1 MKKKLIKIVSD
12 KLQFSLSPDELSSF
26 INSIGHIYSE
36 EFLSDRI
43 VLNLHR
49 ILDADY
55 YFSNYLHEVKS
66 FQIYFEVIYKIAAF
80 SNYLTDIVVR
90 NPEYLSWCLSTKT
103 LYEELSSKSI
113 TNELSDV
120 ISTFKSFERQI
131 KSLTRFKRRFLLK
144 IGLRDIL
151 EIAEIEK
158 IMFEYSI
165 LTRAIIKTSLELAID
180 NNKTKFEIDK
190 ISVDYC
196 LLALG
201 KLGGNELNYSS
212 DVDLIFFYE
221 KEIQISKKINT
232 SDFFEN
238 VVKTFIDICSTQRE
252 EGYLYR
258 TDFRLRPD
266 GKYSPLCRSLN
277 YYLVYYESRGREWER
292 QMLLKFD
299 LICGSTKLYSKF
311 TDRIQNIVFP
321 RSLLASPR
329 EMIYRFKENYL
340 AIHDQEKNIKH
351 FKGGIRDI
359 EFSIQALQLL
369 NGGNNP
375 ELRTPNTLHAISK
388 LTELNFI
395 TSQNSKRM
403 SSAYKFLRRIENYLQ
418 LMDDKQKHQ
427 LPDDKESYRNL
438 VHFMKFGER
447 KKFDK
452 ELTTHKHNVK
462 SFYDSI
468 LGTEKTKNKTFN
480 SIKFQNSE
488 IAKANLHQLKTCTP
502 TTTETLYKTT
512 ISAEFDKISDNILSY
527 LKKSNWPDKTL
538 SNFTKII
545 TSSKFPSFWYDLL
558 QQNEFFKSILT
569 ICDMS
574 DTLTAKLSVDKE
586 LRDFVL
592 GGKVFLVIEDAI
604 QFKHFDYS
612 ELKLLDFYLAFN
624 FLLKKIDATEVSALL
639 VKFFDNS
646 IQRVVE
652 ESISEKINTPEFIII
667 GMGSY
672 GSEELTFNSD
682 LDVIFIVDLKNKDIE
697 INQNTFVEILNSV
710 RQRFSQRQY
719 FEIDSRLRPEGKSSQ
734 LVWNIN
740 QFEIYVQNRM
750 RVWELQAYTK
760 ARLIYGSERLFLRVK
775 QILEK
780 KLAQFEEQILSD
792 EINSNLQK
800 IKSSSI
806 SPSKDSIDLKITNG
820 GILDLQ
826 FLIQFLVLTHT
837 KQVIQSD
844 STLEQLIIK
853 LKKIKALTV
862 ESGRHLL
869 KNYNILRSLVLFGQL
884 TSDRKKPL
892 LNLTG
897 EQIVLVQKYF
907 KLPRKDNVISFL
919 ERILKQNLQI
929 KEKLLN

>member
-1 MKKKLIKIVSD
+1 MKQKLIKIISD
-12 KLQFSLSPDELSSF
+12 KLQFSLSPNEL
-26 INSIGHIYSE
+26 IKYLNSIDHIYSE

-49 ILDADY
+49 ILDADH
-55 YFSNYLHEVKS
+55 YFSNYLHELKS

-90 NPEYLSWCLSTKT
+90 NPEYLSWCLTTKT
-103 LYEELSSKSI
+103 LYEDFSSESI

-120 ISTFKSFERQI
+120 VSTFKSFERQI
-131 KSLTRFKRRFLLK
+131 KSLIRFKRRFLLK

-151 EIAEIEK
+151 GIADIEK

-165 LTRAIIKTSLELAID
+165 LTRAIIKTALDLAID
-180 NNKTKFEIDK
+180 NNKTKFEVDK

-221 KEIQISKKINT
+221 KETQLSKKINT

-238 VVKTFIDICSTQRE
+238 VLKTFIDICSSQRE

-266 GKYSPLCRSLN
+266 GKYSPLCRN
-277 YYLVYYESRGREWER
+277 VDYYLLYYESRGREWEK
-292 QMLLKFD
+292 QMLLKSD

-311 TDRIQNIVFP
+311 TDSIQNFVFP

-329 EMIYRFKENYL
+329 DVIYKFKENYL
-340 AIHDQEKNIKH
+340 AILDPEKNIKH

-388 LTELNFI
+388 LSELNFI

-418 LMDDKQKHQ
+418 LMDDKQKHE

-452 ELTTHKHNVK
+452 ELTTHRCNVK
-462 SFYDSI
+462 SFCDSI
-468 LGTEKTKNKTFN
+468 LGTEKTKNKTFD
-480 SIKFQNSE
+480 SIKFQNPE

-502 TTTETLYKTT
+502 STAETLYKAT
-512 ISAEFDKISDNILSY
+512 ISAEFDKISDNILFH

-558 QQNEFFKSILT
+558 QQNEFCKSILT
-569 ICDMS
+569 ICDLS

-592 GGKVFLVIEDAI
+592 GGKIFLAIEDAI
-604 QFKHFDYS
+604 QFRHFDYS

-624 FLLKKIDATEVSALL
+624 FLLKKIDATAVSASLI
-639 VKFFDNS
+639 KFFDNS
-646 IQRVVE
+646 IQRIVD
-652 ESISEKINTPEFIII
+652 ESISEIIKTPEFIII

-672 GSEELTFNSD
+672 GSKEITFNSD
-682 LDVIFIVDLKNKDIE
+682 LDIIFLIDLKNKDFE

-734 LVWNIN
+734 LVWDIN

-760 ARLIYGSERLFLRVK
+760 ARLIYGSEQLFLRVK
-775 QILEK
+775 QILDK
-780 KLAQFEEQILSD
+780 GLMQFEEQTLYD

-800 IKSSSI
+800 IKFSSI
-806 SPSKDSIDLKITNG
+806 SPSKDSIDLKITDG
-820 GILDLQ
+820 GFLD
-826 FLIQFLVLTHT
+826 IQFLVQFLLLTHT
-837 KQVIQSD
+837 KEVIQSD
-844 STLEQLIIK
+844 SSIEHVTLI
-853 LKKIKALTV
+853 LKRKKTLAAETC
-862 ESGRHLL
+862 RHLL
-869 KNYNILRSLVLFGQL
+869 KNYNLLRSLVLFGQL

-907 KLPRKDNVISFL
+907 NLPRKDNVISFL
-919 ERILKQNLQI
+919 ERILKQNSQI